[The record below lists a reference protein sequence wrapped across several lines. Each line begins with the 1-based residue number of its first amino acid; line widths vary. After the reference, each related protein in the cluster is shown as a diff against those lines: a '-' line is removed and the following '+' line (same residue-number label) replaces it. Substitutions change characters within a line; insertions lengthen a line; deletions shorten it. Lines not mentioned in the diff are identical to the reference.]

1 MNCAVYPLAARLAM
15 LVSVLCASGGA
26 WAQSGAEIQAQAL
39 QWLRVATQD
48 IGAAASVPLR
58 VDVSVGEIDARLK
71 LAPCGNMEVY
81 QPAGARLWGKT
92 RVGVRC
98 MDGMSRWNVTLPATV
113 KVTGAAW
120 VVRNPVSVGSPIAD
134 SDVIRAEVDWAAEP
148 DTILLEREQW
158 LEQVAARSLNAGQAL
173 RRTMVKPTQVF
184 QPGAPVRVV
193 AQGAGF
199 QVSSEGQALT
209 VGVVGQ
215 AARVRMENG
224 RVSSGVVVNSRTVR
238 IDL

>member
-1 MNCAVYPLAARLAM
+1 MNSALHSP
-15 LVSVLCASGGA
+15 VLRTVLWVFLGVVPA
-26 WAQSGAEIQAQAL
+26 WAQAQVGSEIQAQAL
-39 QWLRVATQD
+39 QWLRQATQD
-48 IGAAASVPLR
+48 IGASASVPLR
-58 VDVSVGEIDARLK
+58 LEVSVGEPDARLK
-71 LAPCGNMEVY
+71 LAPCGNMEAY

-98 MDGMSRWNVTLPATV
+98 MDGMSRWNVTMPATV
-113 KVTGAAW
+113 KATGAAW
-120 VVRNPVSVGSPIAD
+120 VVRNPVSVGSTIAD

-158 LEQVAARSLNAGQAL
+158 LDQVATRSLTAGQAL

-215 AARVRMENG
+215 AARVRMDNG